1 MISKKRKM
9 SIAVIALIF
18 ACLFV
23 LSAKGVYAAI
33 DEEEPNDDRATANTI
48 EMGTTVYGDTYDNWE
63 KDYFKFVAPISGT
76 AKLSVWTDSA
86 AASNDYGII
95 EPDEEKGLRVTI
107 YDSNANEISCVFD
120 AYKTQSGTSVAFP
133 VQCGK
138 IYYLECNGSS
148 SSWGNF
154 SNYGIVS
161 YHFRVD
167 YSIGKTSIKSV
178 RGKSGAFTVNWN
190 KKSKASFY
198 QVQYVKKSV
207 YEDYGWTKAKKLNVA
222 SSSGSKTIRNLAKN
236 KAYYVRVRVARSIE
250 GVTYY
255 SPWSAKKKVQ
265 TR

>member
-1 MISKKRKM
+1 MISKKRKI
-9 SIAVIALIF
+9 SITVITLIL

-33 DEEEPNDDRATANTI
+33 DEEEPNDDRATANMI
-48 EMGTTVYGDTYDNWE
+48 EMGISVYGDIATSEQDW
-63 KDYFKFVAPISGT
+63 FKFTAPITGKV
-76 AKLSVWTDSA
+76 KLSVWTDAYTEKSYGGLTISVKDNKSESIDMMW
-86 AASNDYGII
+86 AS
-95 EPDEEKGLRVTI
+95 DEIGLSSSMT
-107 YDSNANEISCVFD
+107 
-120 AYKTQSGTSVAFP
+120 FP

-138 IYYLECNGSS
+138 TYYVTLDKDGGMLL
-148 SSWGNF
+148 SWGR
-154 SNYGIVS
+154 YD
-161 YHFRVD
+161 YHLKVD

-178 RGKSGAFTVNWN
+178 RGKSGAFTVNWS

-265 TR
+265 TK

>member
-1 MISKKRKM
+1 MISKKRKI
-9 SIAVIALIF
+9 SITVITLIL

-48 EMGTTVYGDTYDNWE
+48 EMGTTVYGDIYDSRYE
-63 KDYFKFVAPISGT
+63 DYFKFTAPISGT
-76 AKLSVWTDSA
+76 AKLSIWADGFTD
-86 AASNDYGII
+86 
-95 EPDEEKGLRVTI
+95 DEDDGVEVII
-107 YDSNANEISCVFD
+107 YDSDTNKISNIYDLCN
-120 AYKTQSGTSVAFP
+120 TESCGSVSFP
-133 VQCGK
+133 VKCGK
-138 IYYLECNGSS
+138 TYYIRCSGRDYY
-148 SSWGNF
+148 GF
-154 SNYGIVS
+154 SREGIS
-161 YHFRVD
+161 YHLRVD

-178 RGKSGAFTVNWN
+178 RGKSGAFTVNWS

-265 TR
+265 TK